1 MLNKKLILLGTLLVA
16 VLAISAFSAPVSA
29 IVIGQWSGKGAVAQW
44 YITTNNGART
54 HTINAV
60 LMMNNAGDYGKIY
73 VSVVHASGA
82 VSVAS
87 KSIDFKW
94 NMNHISIETTL
105 NFVGPAG
112 TPFSGP
118 HVILI
123 DWQTEGSA
131 SNGVQTIPTAH
142 GMTTTVNGALKT
154 GTAQMLLDPI
164 PIQGQYNHQDGYPS
178 SWAAIVHGDVT
189 VNSQ

>member
-1 MLNKKLILLGTLLVA
+1 M
-16 VLAISAFSAPVSA
+16 ISH
-29 IVIGQWSGKGAVAQW
+29 WNGKGAVAQW
-44 YITTNNGART
+44 YITTTSSSGALRT
-54 HTINAV
+54 HVINAV
-60 LMMNNAGDYGKIY
+60 IMMNNAGKDGTIY
-73 VSVVHASGA
+73 VSVIHASGA

-87 KSIDFKW
+87 GPVDFKW

-105 NFVGPAG
+105 NFVGPM
-112 TPFSGP
+112 PFSGS
-118 HVILI
+118 HTILI

-164 PIQGQYNHQDGYPS
+164 PIQGQYNHRDGYPS
-178 SWAAIVHGDVT
+178 SWAAIVHGDIT
-189 VNSQ
+189 VNS